1 MLGNENY
8 PQEARAGAAIDK
20 LAYRDDVTV
29 RQNID
34 SKIKRHQEAIAQLE
48 QSKVQL
54 APLLDMRLDLMR
66 EAMQR

>member
-1 MLGNENY
+1 MLGGENY
-8 PQEARAGAAIDK
+8 PQERAATAIDK

-34 SKIKRHQEAIAQLE
+34 AKIKRHQEAIAQLE
-48 QSKVQL
+48 QSKLQL